1 MAFTFDRRKPVG
13 QRIVSATLGGKPID
27 PQQEYTVATLDFMAA
42 GGDGYTAFGQAIKSA
57 GDYAET
63 GGAMRSS
70 RLVYNDPGGFLRDVV
85 LDALAKGSPV
95 APAVEGRIIEIR

>member
-1 MAFTFDRRKPVG
+1 
-13 QRIVSATLGGKPID
+13 
-27 PQQEYTVATLDFMAA
+27 VATLDFIAA

-70 RLVYNDPGGFLRDVV
+70 RLVYNDPGQFLRDVV
-85 LDALAKGSPV
+85 LDALATGSPV
-95 APAVEGRIIEIR
+95 TPAVEGRIVEIR